1 MLIVFLDP
9 GLNKMYSLST
19 AYLTIGSRCHTHR
32 VFMPRSFFME
42 GKKVEL
48 SAKLHGALLFQR
60 LSKSLF
66 KQVAEFHGMNQTTN
80 ASS

>member
-1 MLIVFLDP
+1 
-9 GLNKMYSLST
+9 
-19 AYLTIGSRCHTHR
+19 
-32 VFMPRSFFME
+32 MPRSFFME